1 MEDFYKAAH
10 ALAEEAAEDM
20 SGPAQTVVLFRVA
33 LERGAQEIGLM
44 PALHLLSRLLTTTFG
59 IMAGDD
65 DVSFDN
71 VLDGFDVEDE
81 TSH

>member
-1 MEDFYKAAH
+1 MEDFYKEAH
-10 ALAEEAAEDM
+10 ALAESAAEDM
-20 SGPAQTVVLFRVA
+20 SGAAQTVVLFRVA
-33 LERGAQEIGLM
+33 LERGSAEIGMM
-44 PALHLLSRLLTTTFG
+44 PTIHLLSKLLTTTFG

-81 TSH
+81 TPH

>member
-10 ALAEEAAEDM
+10 ALAESAEDM

-33 LERGAQEIGLM
+33 FERGAQEIGLM
-44 PALHLLSRLLTTTFG
+44 PTLHLLSRLLTTTFG
-59 IMAGDD
+59 ILAGDE
-65 DVSFDN
+65 DVSFED

-81 TSH
+81 TPH